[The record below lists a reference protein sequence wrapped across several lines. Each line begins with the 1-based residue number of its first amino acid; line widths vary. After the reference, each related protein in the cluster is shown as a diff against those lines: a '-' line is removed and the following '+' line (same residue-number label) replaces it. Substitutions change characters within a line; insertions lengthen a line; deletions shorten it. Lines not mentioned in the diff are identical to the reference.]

1 MNIMEFKLPRG
12 MRDIEPAEYAIIEEV
27 REAFKQTCKVFNFR
41 IMEPSPIEMLSTL
54 EAKGDLA
61 IRDEIYYFKDKG
73 DRELGLR
80 FDLTVG
86 ITRNITQKKGIV
98 LPVKIGTF
106 GSMFRYD
113 EPQYGRYRWFHQWN
127 AEIYGE
133 NELEAE
139 AEIID
144 FTTFLFNILGLKNL
158 IIKIG
163 DRRLA
168 EDFIRKELKENDL
181 EMVKK
186 LLRLLD
192 KTNKKNDNEII
203 DEAKQSGISREII
216 INLLEFGKIKES
228 PEHLIENDNIKNRR
242 CQDII
247 TLVDLLKERN
257 IRNIEIDFGLVRG
270 LDYYSGVVF
279 EIINNDDPNIG
290 SIAGG
295 GRYDKLP
302 ENFGRSDLGAV
313 GIAGGIERTISAL
326 IKPSDIYNN
335 IIYIAYT
342 NYKFKKEILSLTKQL
357 REHGLTV
364 SYDLTNKKL
373 KRQFEL
379 AALRNC
385 KMLILFA
392 DKEYSEGKVILRNMT
407 TGKEDLINKNIIKK
421 SILNELNKF
430 KKK

>member
-1 MNIMEFKLPRG
+1 MEFKLPRG
-12 MRDIEPAEYAIIEEV
+12 MRDIEPIEYSIIEEV

-54 EAKGDLA
+54 EAKGGLA

-86 ITRNITQKKGIV
+86 VTRNITQKKGIA
-98 LPVKIGTF
+98 LPAKIGTF
-106 GSMFRYD
+106 GGMFRYD
-113 EPQYGRYRWFHQWN
+113 EPQHGRYRWFHQWN

-144 FTTFLFNILGLKNL
+144 FTTFLFNKLGLKNL

-168 EDFIRKELKENDL
+168 ENFIKKELKENDL
-181 EMVKK
+181 EKIKK

-203 DEAKQSGISREII
+203 DEAKQSGISQETIL
-216 INLLEFGKIKES
+216 NLLEFGKMKYS
-228 PEHLIENDNIKNRR
+228 PEHLIENNNMKNIE

-247 TLVDLLKERN
+247 NLVDLLKDRN
-257 IRNIEIDFGLVRG
+257 IKNIEIDFGLVRG

-279 EIINNDDPNIG
+279 EVINSDDPDIG

-313 GIAGGIERTISAL
+313 GIAGGVERMISAL
-326 IKPSDIYNN
+326 KKPSNIDNN

-342 NYKFKKEILSLTKQL
+342 NYKFKKEILSLAKQL
-357 REHGLTV
+357 REQGLPV
-364 SYDLTNKKL
+364 SYDLTKKKL
-373 KRQFEL
+373 RRQFEF

-385 KMLILFA
+385 KILILFA

-407 TGKEDLINKNIIKK
+407 TGKETLINKDVIKK
-421 SILNELNKF
+421 STLIELNVN
-430 KKK
+430 